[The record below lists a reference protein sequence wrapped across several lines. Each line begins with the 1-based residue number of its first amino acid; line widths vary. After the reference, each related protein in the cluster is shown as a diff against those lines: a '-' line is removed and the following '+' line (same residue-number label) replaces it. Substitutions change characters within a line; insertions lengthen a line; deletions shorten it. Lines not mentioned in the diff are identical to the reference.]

1 MNFPEQIKQ
10 IIKDK
15 PYTQDNIGMTDS
27 QVLIFDDMVLKIEK
41 RSEWKEMFSGYK
53 TQDVVNVMNW
63 LQNYNLAPKVLCFC
77 QTPDFDYLLM
87 TKIDGKMACD
97 TYYLENSDLL
107 LELIASTLKTLWSL
121 DVKTCPRNIT
131 LETKLNLATYFV
143 ENNLVDV
150 ENVDPK
156 TLSKDGFKNP
166 AALLQWLKEN
176 KPKNYEP
183 VLSHGDFC
191 LPNIFFKNNKLSA
204 LIDLGETSIADKYQD
219 IALCYRSLTHNFN
232 GTFGGK
238 IYPSFN
244 PDKLFEKL
252 NLTPNWEKLRYY
264 TLLDELF

>member
-41 RSEWKEMFSGYK
+41 RLEWKEKFSGYK
-53 TQDVVNVMNW
+53 TQDIVNVMNW

-156 TLSKDGFKNP
+156 TFSKDGFKNP

-191 LPNIFFKNNKLSA
+191 LPNIFFKDNKP
-204 LIDLGETSIADKYQD
+204 IIGYTNYHVINEK
-219 IALCYRSLTHNFN
+219 
-232 GTFGGK
+232 
-238 IYPSFN
+238 PSF
-244 PDKLFEKL
+244 DFQYE
-252 NLTPNWEKLRYY
+252 
-264 TLLDELF
+264 F

>member
-41 RSEWKEMFSGYK
+41 RSEWKEKFSGYK
-53 TQDVVNVMNW
+53 TQDIVNVMNW

-77 QTPDFDYLLM
+77 QTTDFDYLLM

-107 LELIASTLKTLWSL
+107 LELIASTLKTLWAL

-131 LETKLNLATYFV
+131 L
-143 ENNLVDV
+143 
-150 ENVDPK
+150 
-156 TLSKDGFKNP
+156 
-166 AALLQWLKEN
+166 EN

-204 LIDLGETSIADKYQD
+204 LIDLGETGIADKYQD

-238 IYPSFN
+238 IYPNFN
-244 PDKLFEKL
+244 PDRLFEKL